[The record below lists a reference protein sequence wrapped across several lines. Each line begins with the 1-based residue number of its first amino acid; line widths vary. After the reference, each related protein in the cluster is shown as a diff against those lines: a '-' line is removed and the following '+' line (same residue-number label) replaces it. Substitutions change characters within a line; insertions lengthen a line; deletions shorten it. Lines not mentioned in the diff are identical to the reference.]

1 MNKCILVG
9 NLTRDPEL
17 SQTQS
22 GISMC
27 RFSIAVNRTYA
38 NANGEREADFI
49 NIITWRGLAENCGK
63 YLAKGRKVAVCG
75 QIQTRSYEDKD
86 GNKRYSTEVVAD
98 DVEFINSGAG
108 GGEGGGN
115 YNNSRSEER
124 SSAPKKLTAELK
136 PVEDDGLPF

>member
-17 SQTQS
+17 TQTTS
-22 GISMC
+22 GVSMC
-27 RFSIAVNRTYA
+27 RFSIAVNRNYA

-49 NIITWRGLAENCGK
+49 NIITWRGLADNCGK
-63 YLAKGRKVAVCG
+63 YLSKGRKVAICG
-75 QIQTRSYEDKD
+75 SIQTRSYDDKE

-98 DVEFINSGAG
+98 DVEFI
-108 GGEGGGN
+108 GGGN
-115 YNNSRSEER
+115 SEGGNYGGAPREER
-124 SSAPKKLTAELK
+124 TSAPKKLTSELK